1 MEPKDF
7 GGFRGLELH
16 NLHFPVVLEDS
27 EEMTLVFQPD
37 HVVDKVFKVVWRLLS
52 VGVDLRW
59 EIKIFNE
66 L

>member
-7 GGFRGLELH
+7 GSVRGLELH
-16 NLHFPVVLEDS
+16 NLHFPVVLEYC

-37 HVVDKVFKVVWRLLS
+37 HVVDIVLKVVRRLLS

-59 EIKIFNE
+59 EIKIFNK